1 MVDIHH
7 TAIAKAPVDV
17 GFGYVDDYRNV
28 PKWMF
33 GCDKFEPV
41 GELDHGLGAVFATAM
56 QLGPKTLHSTV
67 KIIEWEQDKVI
78 VLDSISGFVNS
89 SSWRF
94 AAMDDGRTELTVDFH
109 YELPGGLA
117 GKALGKLIEP
127 FVSIAIK
134 HTEQTLRNNVEARH
148 RQGAN

>member
-7 TAIAKAPVDV
+7 TAIAEVPVDV

-33 GCDKFEPV
+33 GCNKFEPV
-41 GELDHGLGAVFATAM
+41 GELDHGLGAVFDTAM
-56 QLGPKTLHSTV
+56 QLGPTTLRSTV
-67 KIIEWEQDKVI
+67 KIIEWELDKTI
-78 VLDSISGFVNS
+78 VLDSIKGFVNR

-94 AAMDDGRTELTVDFH
+94 AALDGDRSELTVDFH

-117 GKALGKLIEP
+117 GKALGKIIEP

-134 HTEQTLRNNVEARH
+134 HTEQTLRTNIERRH
-148 RQGAN
+148 AEGRR